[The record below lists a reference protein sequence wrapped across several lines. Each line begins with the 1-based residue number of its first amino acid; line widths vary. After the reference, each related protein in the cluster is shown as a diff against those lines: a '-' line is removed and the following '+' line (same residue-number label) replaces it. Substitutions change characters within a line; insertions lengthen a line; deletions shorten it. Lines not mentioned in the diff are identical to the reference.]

1 VDIQHATVVCLFVAR
16 LKLLTVSVCSFLQ
29 DCFTNSLRAD
39 EFVSDGLLFLEF
51 VRRELHLGPCEI
63 VDLKTC
69 NVKQV
74 ASRTAALM
82 LSASNAE

>member
-51 VRRELHLGPCEI
+51 VRRELHPGPCKI

>member
-29 DCFTNSLRAD
+29 DCFSNSLRAD

-51 VRRELHLGPCEI
+51 VRRELHPGPCEI